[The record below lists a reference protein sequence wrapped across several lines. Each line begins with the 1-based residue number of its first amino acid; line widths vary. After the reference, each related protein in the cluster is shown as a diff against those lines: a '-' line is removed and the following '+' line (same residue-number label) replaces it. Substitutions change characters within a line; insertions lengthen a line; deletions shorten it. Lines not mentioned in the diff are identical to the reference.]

1 MHPTLLQHKVPIL
14 KTATQEK
21 VMQEQF
27 SHETPTNIQSI
38 SKTFWRYAI
47 PSVAAMLVN
56 GLYQVIDGIFVG
68 HFIGFEGLA
77 GINMAWPVIGLITGL
92 GLLVG
97 MGTGSL
103 ISIYKGEGNHSKAQQ
118 ALSTGLGLIAIAGLL
133 VMMVLAM
140 MGPSLL
146 IAQGATGIP
155 LAMGTDYIEVF
166 TWGGVFTIAAGALP
180 MLIRN
185 DDSPNFSTALMMAG
199 AIINIVLDYI
209 FIAHLDMGLKGAAIA
224 TIIAQISI
232 TIVAVT
238 YFFTRYSKLRLSLKN
253 FTLNWSIA
261 ANAISLG
268 TSSLFMYAYFSF
280 IVAVHNKL
288 LMDYGSAVH
297 VGGFAIVGYLM
308 TMYYLLAEG
317 IASGMQP
324 PVSYYYGAGHG
335 KKIRATLILASK
347 VVVLTGITSVVLLNL
362 FPNTLVNLFSNGD
375 PSLAAETVN
384 GLRLHL
390 FAMFLDGFIA
400 LASVYFMSVNQGGK
414 AVAISAG
421 NMLVQ
426 LPFLYFLPQWLGVN
440 GVWLSVPLSNILLA
454 AIVVPLVWQDIQ
466 NKQRSDISLRT
477 VAA

>member
-1 MHPTLLQHKVPIL
+1 MQQNISPDSSQPN
-14 KTATQEK
+14 TAIDNK
-21 VMQEQF
+21 
-27 SHETPTNIQSI
+27 SI
-38 SKTFWRYAI
+38 RKTFWRYAI

-68 HFIGFEGLA
+68 HYIGFEGLA
-77 GINMAWPVIGLITGL
+77 GINMAWPIVGLIAGL

-103 ISIYKGEGNHSKAQQ
+103 ISIYKGEGNHNKAQQ
-118 ALSTGLGLIAIAGLL
+118 ALSTGLGLIAIFGLL
-133 VMMVLAM
+133 VMALLTMIA
-140 MGPSLL
+140 PSLL
-146 IAQGATGIP
+146 LAQGATGTP
-155 LAMGTDYIEVF
+155 LAMGSAYIEVF
-166 TWGGVFTIAAGALP
+166 TWGAVFTIAAGALP

-199 AIINIVLDYI
+199 AVINIILDYI

-232 TIVAVT
+232 TVAAVG
-238 YFFTRYSKLRLSLKN
+238 YFFTHYSKLRLSLRTLKFN
-253 FTLNWSIA
+253 FRIA
-261 ANAISLG
+261 TNAVSLG

-288 LMDYGSAVH
+288 FMDYGSAVH
-297 VGGFAIVGYLM
+297 VGAFAIVGYLM

-347 VVVLTGITSVVLLNL
+347 VVVLTGITSVIFLNL
-362 FPNTLVNLFSNGD
+362 FPNTLVGLFSNSD
-375 PSLAAETVN
+375 PALATETVN

-414 AVAISAG
+414 ALGISAG

-454 AIVVPLVWQDIQ
+454 AIVVPLVWKDIQ
-466 NKQRSDISLRT
+466 KKQRSDISFNAVT
-477 VAA
+477 A

>member
-1 MHPTLLQHKVPIL
+1 MQEKF
-14 KTATQEK
+14 TQESSQPNTTIDNK
-21 VMQEQF
+21 
-27 SHETPTNIQSI
+27 SI

-68 HFIGFEGLA
+68 HYIGFEGLA
-77 GINMAWPVIGLITGL
+77 GINMAWPIIGLIAGL

-103 ISIYKGEGNHSKAQQ
+103 ISIYKGEGNHNKAQR
-118 ALSTGLGLIAIAGLL
+118 ALSTGLGLIAIFGLL
-133 VMMVLAM
+133 VMALLTMIA
-140 MGPSLL
+140 PSLL
-146 IAQGATGIP
+146 LAQGATGTP
-155 LAMGTDYIEVF
+155 LVMGSAYIEVF
-166 TWGGVFTIAAGALP
+166 TWGAVFTIAAGALP

-199 AIINIVLDYI
+199 AVINIILDYI

-232 TIVAVT
+232 TIVAVG
-238 YFFTRYSKLRLSLKN
+238 YFFTRYSKLRLNLSSIKFN
-253 FTLNWSIA
+253 VRIA
-261 ANAISLG
+261 ANAVSLG
-268 TSSLFMYAYFSF
+268 TSSLFMYVYFSF
-280 IVAVHNKL
+280 IIAVHNRL
-288 LMDYGSAVH
+288 FMDYGSAVH
-297 VGGFAIVGYLM
+297 VGAFAIVGYLM

-347 VVVLTGITSVVLLNL
+347 VVVITGVGSVIFLNL
-362 FPNTLVNLFSNGD
+362 FPNTLVSLFSNGD
-375 PSLAAETVN
+375 PALAIETVN

-414 AVAISAG
+414 ALGISAG

-426 LPFLYFLPQWLGVN
+426 LPFLYFLPQWLGVD

-454 AIVVPLVWQDIQ
+454 AIVVPLVWKDIQ
-466 NKQRSDISLRT
+466 KKQRNDVSFNAVT
-477 VAA
+477 A

>member
-1 MHPTLLQHKVPIL
+1 M
-14 KTATQEK
+14 QEK
-21 VMQEQF
+21 I
-27 SHETPTNIQSI
+27 TPNSPQPNTTIDNKSI
-38 SKTFWRYAI
+38 RKTFWRYAI

-68 HFIGFEGLA
+68 HYIGFEGLA
-77 GINMAWPVIGLITGL
+77 GINMAWPIVGLIAGL

-103 ISIYKGEGNHSKAQQ
+103 ISIYKGEGNHNKAQQ
-118 ALSTGLGLIAIAGLL
+118 ALSTGLGLIAIFGLL
-133 VMMVLAM
+133 VMALLTMFA
-140 MGPSLL
+140 PSLL
-146 IAQGATGIP
+146 LAQGATGTP
-155 LAMGTDYIEVF
+155 LAMGSAYIEVF
-166 TWGGVFTIAAGALP
+166 TWGAVFTIAAGALP

-199 AIINIVLDYI
+199 AVINIILDYI

-232 TIVAVT
+232 TVAAVG
-238 YFFTRYSKLRLSLKN
+238 YFFTHYSKLRLSLRTLKFN
-253 FTLNWSIA
+253 FRIA
-261 ANAISLG
+261 GNAVSLG

-288 LMDYGSAVH
+288 FMDYGSAVH
-297 VGGFAIVGYLM
+297 VGAFAIVGYLM

-347 VVVLTGITSVVLLNL
+347 VVVLTGITSVIFLNL
-362 FPNTLVNLFSNGD
+362 FPNTLVGLFNNSD
-375 PSLAAETVN
+375 PALATETVN

-414 AVAISAG
+414 ALGISAG

-454 AIVVPLVWQDIQ
+454 VIVVPLVWKDIQ
-466 NKQRSDISLRT
+466 KKQRSDISFNAVT
-477 VAA
+477 A